1 MLFTLKRTRDQKNV
15 GNVHFI
21 INYDSFILGPLPHTC
36 IMMPPDVDIIRL
48 STMNIFS
55 QNYKLNINVF
65 YFGLFHITAL
75 FIKTFDYRSKKLNT
89 ISGNI

>member
-1 MLFTLKRTRDQKNV
+1 MLFTLKRYRDQKNV
-15 GNVHFI
+15 GNVYFI
-21 INYDSFILGPLPHTC
+21 INYDSSILDPLPQT
-36 IMMPPDVDIIRL
+36 IRL